1 MNQFN
6 LSLEDRVLS
15 QIKEKEG
22 LGVWVTSDFRV
33 LSKGNTE
40 IGVYDLVGAL
50 TEFKC
55 GNWFLDDTI
64 EFFKTYDTHIKIENF
79 IGSLGARI
87 VAETK
92 ERLGRCIFGQQGE
105 AVGFN
110 TRAYYKDIKM
120 WRPRSG
126 SKYCFVVHPKG
137 VAGVPMYGIKAEAK
151 AELGR
156 FAEGFLEEV
165 IKVGGEMPT
174 ELALRVARDKNSY
187 EYMLTK

>member
-1 MNQFN
+1 MSQFN
-6 LSLEDRVLS
+6 LSLEDRVLN
-15 QIKEKEG
+15 QIREKEG
-22 LGVWVTSDFRV
+22 LGAWVTSDFRV

-55 GNWFLDDTI
+55 GYWFLDDTI
-64 EFFKTYDTHIKIENF
+64 EFFKTYDTHMKIGDF
-79 IGSLGARI
+79 IRSLEARI
-87 VAETK
+87 IAETK

-110 TRAYYKDIKM
+110 ARAYYKDIKM

-137 VAGVPMYGIKAEAK
+137 VAEVPIYGIKAEAK

-165 IKVGGEMPT
+165 TSVGGEMPA
-174 ELALRVARDKNSY
+174 ELALKVARDKIVTNPF
-187 EYMLTK
+187 